1 LDTSRPPN
9 SRLDPETGT
18 VNALAEILKRVQ
30 GKISIDVQEKEVLS
44 VSLEGNRVLLD
55 VTDAS
60 IFGAAESDSSIGLFD
75 GLKTAKKLGETL
87 DSKGIT
93 LSVLR
98 KGKKALSLG
107 RDAKPTLST
116 LVTGTDDIQVDSV
129 RQVTKLGKDVKKGR
143 KRTKKTS

>member
-1 LDTSRPPN
+1 MDKSRPPN
-9 SRLDPETGT
+9 SRLDPETRT
-18 VNALAEILKRVQ
+18 VNTLADILKSVQ
-30 GKISIDVQEKEVLS
+30 GKITIDVQDKHVLS
-44 VSLEGNRVLLD
+44 VSLEGNRVVLD
-55 VTDAS
+55 MSDAS
-60 IFGAAESDSSIGLFD
+60 IFGTTESDSSIGLFD

-87 DSKGIT
+87 NSKGIT
-93 LSVLR
+93 LSILR

-116 LVTGTDDIQVDSV
+116 LVTRTDDIQVDSV

>member
-1 LDTSRPPN
+1 LDTSNPN
-9 SRLDPETGT
+9 SHVDPETKVINSLT
-18 VNALAEILKRVQ
+18 EILKRVQ
-30 GKISIDVQEKEVLS
+30 GKISIDIQDERVLS
-44 VSLEGNRVLLD
+44 ISLDGNRILLD
-55 VTDAS
+55 VSDAY
-60 IFGAAESDSSIGLFD
+60 IFGTAESDSNLGLFE

-93 LSVLR
+93 LSILR

-129 RQVTKLGKDVKKGR
+129 RQVTKLGKDIKKRR

>member
-1 LDTSRPPN
+1 LDTSNPN
-9 SRLDPETGT
+9 SHVDPETKVINSLT
-18 VNALAEILKRVQ
+18 EILKRVQ
-30 GKISIDVQEKEVLS
+30 GKISIDIQDERVLS
-44 VSLEGNRVLLD
+44 ISLDGNRVLLD
-55 VTDAS
+55 VSDAS
-60 IFGAAESDSSIGLFD
+60 IFGTAESDSNLGLFE
-75 GLKTAKKLGETL
+75 GLKRAKKLGESL

-93 LSVLR
+93 LSILR

-129 RQVTKLGKDVKKGR
+129 RQVTKLGKDIKKRR

>member
-1 LDTSRPPN
+1 MDTSNPN
-9 SRLDPETGT
+9 SHLDPETR
-18 VNALAEILKRVQ
+18 VINSLSEILKRVQ
-30 GKISIDVQEKEVLS
+30 GKISIDVQDERVLS
-44 VSLEGNRVLLD
+44 ISLDGNRVLLD
-55 VTDAS
+55 VSDAS
-60 IFGAAESDSSIGLFD
+60 IFGTAESDSNLGLFE

-93 LSVLR
+93 LSILR

-129 RQVTKLGKDVKKGR
+129 RQVTKLGKDIKKRR
-143 KRTKKTS
+143 KRTKKSS

>member
-1 LDTSRPPN
+1 MDKSRPPN
-9 SRLDPETGT
+9 SRLDPETRT
-18 VNALAEILKRVQ
+18 VNTLAEILKSVQ
-30 GKISIDVQEKEVLS
+30 GKITIDVQEKQILS
-44 VSLEGNRVLLD
+44 VSLEGDRVVLD
-55 VTDAS
+55 VSDAW
-60 IFGAAESDSSIGLFD
+60 IFGTAESDSSIGLFD

-87 DSKGIT
+87 NSKGIT
-93 LSVLR
+93 FSILR

-116 LVTGTDDIQVDSV
+116 LVTRTDDIQVDSV

>member
-1 LDTSRPPN
+1 
-9 SRLDPETGT
+9 
-18 VNALAEILKRVQ
+18 LKRVQ
-30 GKISIDVQEKEVLS
+30 GKIRIDIQDKQVLS

-55 VTDAS
+55 MNDAS
-60 IFGAAESDSSIGLFD
+60 IFGTTESNSSIGLFD

-87 DSKGIT
+87 NSKGIT

-116 LVTGTDDIQVDSV
+116 LVTGTDDIQVDSI

-143 KRTKKTS
+143 KRTEKTS

>member
-1 LDTSRPPN
+1 LDTSNPN
-9 SRLDPETGT
+9 PHVDSETKVINT
-18 VNALAEILKRVQ
+18 LTEILKRVQ
-30 GKISIDVQEKEVLS
+30 GKISIDIQDERVLS
-44 VSLEGNRVLLD
+44 ISLDGNRVLLD
-55 VTDAS
+55 VSDAS
-60 IFGAAESDSSIGLFD
+60 IFGTAESDSNLGLFE

-93 LSVLR
+93 LSILR

-129 RQVTKLGKDVKKGR
+129 RQVTKLGKDIKKRR

>member
-1 LDTSRPPN
+1 M
-9 SRLDPETGT
+9 DPETRT
-18 VNALAEILKRVQ
+18 VNTLAEILKSVQ
-30 GKISIDVQEKEVLS
+30 GKITIDVQDKQVLS
-44 VSLEGNRVLLD
+44 VSLEGNRVVLD
-55 VTDAS
+55 VSDAS
-60 IFGAAESDSSIGLFD
+60 IFGTTESDSSIGLFD

-93 LSVLR
+93 LSILR

>member
-1 LDTSRPPN
+1 LGTSNPN
-9 SRLDPETGT
+9 SHVDPETKVINSLT
-18 VNALAEILKRVQ
+18 EILKRVQ
-30 GKISIDVQEKEVLS
+30 GKISIDIQDERVLS
-44 VSLEGNRVLLD
+44 ISLDGNRILLD
-55 VTDAS
+55 VSDAY
-60 IFGAAESDSSIGLFD
+60 IFGTAESDSNLGLFE

-93 LSVLR
+93 LSILR

-129 RQVTKLGKDVKKGR
+129 RQVTKLGKDIKKRR

>member
-1 LDTSRPPN
+1 LDT
-9 SRLDPETGT
+9 ETGT

-30 GKISIDVQEKEVLS
+30 GKISIDIQDKKVLS

>member
-1 LDTSRPPN
+1 LDTSRPN
-9 SRLDPETGT
+9 SLLNPETRT

-30 GKISIDVQEKEVLS
+30 GKITIDVQDKQVLS
-44 VSLEGNRVLLD
+44 VYLEGNRVVLD
-55 VTDAS
+55 VSDAS
-60 IFGAAESDSSIGLFD
+60 IFGTAESDTSIGLFD
-75 GLKTAKKLGETL
+75 GLKTAKKIGETL
-87 DSKGIT
+87 NSKGIT
-93 LSVLR
+93 ISILR

-129 RQVTKLGKDVKKGR
+129 RQVTKLGKDLKKGR

>member
-1 LDTSRPPN
+1 LDTSNPN
-9 SRLDPETGT
+9 PHVDSETKVINT
-18 VNALAEILKRVQ
+18 LTEILKRVQ
-30 GKISIDVQEKEVLS
+30 GKISIDIQDERVLS
-44 VSLEGNRVLLD
+44 ISLDGNRVLLD
-55 VTDAS
+55 VSDAS
-60 IFGAAESDSSIGLFD
+60 IFGTAESDSNLGLFE

-93 LSVLR
+93 LSILR

-116 LVTGTDDIQVDSV
+116 LVTRTDDIQVDSI
-129 RQVTKLGKDVKKGR
+129 RQVTKLGKDIKKRR